1 MLPCFNRLS
10 ISRRVGSDRA
20 LNVSPKDMD
29 KIPPF
34 ALPDFMY
41 FYREVGAAVWA
52 AANPASAHLDI
63 YTFRRL
69 SKYLNV

>member
-1 MLPCFNRLS
+1 
-10 ISRRVGSDRA
+10 
-20 LNVSPKDMD
+20 MD